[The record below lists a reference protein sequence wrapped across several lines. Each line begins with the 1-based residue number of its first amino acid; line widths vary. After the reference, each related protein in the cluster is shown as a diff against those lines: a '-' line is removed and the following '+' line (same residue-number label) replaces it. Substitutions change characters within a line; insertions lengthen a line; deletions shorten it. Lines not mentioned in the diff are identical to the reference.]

1 MIQNTMAPSGAIF
14 MTKYSMRLTE
24 IITEREFKKGVWEL
38 LISDA
43 DKLEVS
49 DTLMR
54 LVSTA
59 YAKTTMGSFIRARRD
74 VLPSDWQVIDFDA
87 DPGLDAVIFYRGPRS
102 NERWTG
108 HKIQGLGHD
117 GSRQAKDFAINKIS
131 SLLTTPGW
139 WLESSHAM
147 RSVLFRINAPV
158 VSDQGLL
165 RQLFND
171 PALQMLD
178 QTTYTRKLDSGETV
192 EETVFGK
199 PKLR

>member
-1 MIQNTMAPSGAIF
+1 MAPSGAIF
-14 MTKYSMRLTE
+14 MAKYSMRLTE

-59 YAKTTMGSFIRARRD
+59 YAKTTMGSFIRTRRD
-74 VLPSDWQVIDFDA
+74 VLPSDWQVIDFDD
-87 DPGLDAVIFYRGPRS
+87 DPELDAVIFYRGPRS
-102 NERWTG
+102 SERWAG

-117 GSRQAKDFAINKIS
+117 GSRQAKDRAINRIS
-131 SLLTTPGW
+131 SLLATPGW
-139 WLESSHAM
+139 WVESSHAM
-147 RSVLFRINAPV
+147 RSVLLRVNAPAV
-158 VSDQGLL
+158 TDQGVL

-171 PALQMLD
+171 PELRMTD
-178 QTTYTRKLDSGETV
+178 RTTYTRQLTSGETV